1 MELVYLEI
9 RILNVFYKWKWEWID
24 ILNIYF
30 IYKYIWWILSKWLM
44 FLNYIL
50 IKKKKIVI
58 KFFGDLVFVFFIMI
72 I

>member
-9 RILNVFYKWKWEWID
+9 KILNVFYKWKWEWID

-30 IYKYIWWILSKWLM
+30 IYKYIWWIFSKWLM

-50 IKKKKIVI
+50 IKKKIVI
-58 KFFGDLVFVFFIMI
+58 KFFGDLVFVFFII
-72 I
+72 II

>member
-50 IKKKKIVI
+50 IKKKK
-58 KFFGDLVFVFFIMI
+58 DSY
-72 I
+72 